1 MCHAR
6 YEKPLKNQPLDVAK
20 KYVEIYTTSNAVTPD
35 LGEEENR
42 VNHRI
47 YDIYK
52 ASEPKTDWRRM
63 INISHQNL

>member
-6 YEKPLKNQPLDVAK
+6 YEKPLKNHPLDVAK
-20 KYVEIYTTSNAVTPD
+20 KYVENYSSSNAVTPD

-47 YDIYK
+47 YDIK
-52 ASEPKTDWRRM
+52 LKQMNLRLTDVE
-63 INISHQNL
+63 